1 MNLAKN
7 LRDSFRTAPFAWV
20 AAFAIAA
27 LPFGVVALKR
37 PAPAPSTTPSVETSA
52 RERAPV
58 AAAGVSDWFSGADNP
73 FLTEDQARER
83 RLRASVG
90 RVEEVIRR
98 RPDVRDVTILAT
110 GGAEGRASGA
120 VVSISMREGVVPIQL
135 VDAVGTLLSAAVPG
149 LPAEQ
154 VTVIDEP
161 TGIRARACGLGTGS
175 GDDGRAALASAQAAP
190 RPVVPPPA
198 PTAIASEAPAWPAW
212 MWAGGMAGA
221 ACLAWAL
228 WFWRVGR
235 DAVET
240 DPTALGEEDPI
251 AGTLSMAL
259 HRGVAEQGA
268 LITTALVERLEQGAA
283 PNEVAQ
289 LLLSLEPWAAERV
302 LKGMPPE
309 SLAKVEE
316 ALRDPAHDAPME
328 RVRALAEAVLSVRA
342 AA

>member
-1 MNLAKN
+1 VNFPTN
-7 LRDSFRTAPFAWV
+7 LRDSFRTAPFAW
-20 AAFAIAA
+20 AAAIAVAA
-27 LPFGVVALKR
+27 LPFGVVALKK
-37 PAPAPSTTPSVETSA
+37 PVSAPPSSPTPESA
-52 RERAPV
+52 VRERAPV
-58 AAAGVSDWFSGADNP
+58 ASAGVADWFSGADNP
-73 FLTEDQARER
+73 FLTEEQARER
-83 RLRASVG
+83 RLRASVA

-98 RPDVRDVTILAT
+98 RPDVREVTILAT
-110 GGAEGRASGA
+110 GGSDGRTSGA
-120 VVSISMREGVVPIQL
+120 VVSISMREGVVSIQL
-135 VDAVGTLLSAAVPG
+135 VDALGTLLSAAVPG
-149 LPAEQ
+149 LPAEH
-154 VTVIDEP
+154 VTVIDEL
-161 TGIRARACGLGTGS
+161 TGIRARACGLGADS
-175 GDDGRAALASAQAAP
+175 GDDGRAALASAQTAV
-190 RPVVPPPA
+190 RPVALPPA
-198 PTAIASEAPAWPAW
+198 PVLVAAEAPAWPAW
-212 MWAGGMAGA
+212 LWAGGIAGA
-221 ACLAWAL
+221 AFVGWAL
-228 WFWRVGR
+228 WFWRVR
-235 DAVET
+235 AIPADA
-240 DPTALGEEDPI
+240 DAGFFAEEDPI